1 MANTYEQQQAI
12 DIEGTNI
19 IVSAGAGSGKTAVL
33 TQRVIRKISNGVDV
47 NKLLVLTFTN
57 EAANEMKKRI
67 RDSIIKSNLK
77 EQLVLLDSAYITT
90 FDSFALSLV
99 KKYSYEINVSP
110 NISIIDKNI
119 ITIYK
124 YQRLDEILENMYGDE
139 KFDKMISEFCLKDDQ
154 NFKKDIISLSSKI
167 DLVVDK
173 DLFLNTYI
181 EKYQNNSFIEKQFD
195 NYMNIINKKI
205 IDIKN
210 LFNELQNYINDTL
223 SEKLTSYLK
232 PLFNGKTY
240 DELVLFNNMTS
251 IRFTNV
257 DELGLSI
264 KDELKENIEKIKE
277 LLRFQNKEEIISS
290 IKSTYSNTKLIIE
303 IIKKLDDATNKYK
316 EKNNVY
322 EFNDIAHM
330 AISIV
335 KNNKN
340 IQNEVMHSFNEIMID
355 EYQDT
360 STIQEEFIKLISN
373 NNVYMVGDIKQ
384 SIYRFRNANP
394 YIFQKKYNQ
403 YGMNNGGIKIDL
415 LKNFRSREEVLFN
428 INEIF
433 NLIMDDELGN
443 AKYLEEHNMIFGNED
458 YNREKVNQ
466 NNYLEIFCYD
476 IDKYQEFDDYEK
488 ELFIISE
495 DIKDKIAKKYQ
506 IYDKDTKKMRDLKYS
521 DICIITDRNKYL
533 EKYKKI
539 LEYHNIPSVIY
550 MDQELT
556 NNKVILTIKNLIALV
571 SKVAKKEYDN
581 HFKYLY
587 TSVARS
593 FIFEYDDDKIYK
605 TIVSN
610 KILNDNIIKMCQEI
624 DLSEP
629 LVNII
634 NNILIKFNIYEKLTN
649 LYNISEDIIRISNL
663 IDIADNLSGLGYS
676 IDEFINYLDEVDN
689 KGLSVKYL
697 VNTGNQDAVKIM
709 NIHKSKGLEF
719 SLCYFT
725 GMKNKFTIK
734 ELNESILFNDK
745 LGIVIP
751 YYCDTLKDTI
761 LKDIYKDDFYK
772 AEISEKIR
780 LFYVALTR
788 CREKMI
794 IICPMKQDQI
804 IDKSSHLV
812 DVSKR
817 LKYRTFL
824 DIINSLAIL
833 EKYFVF
839 KEANYTHEYDDIKL
853 KTINKNSTGYD
864 IIKKEI
870 NITYQKINENHFSK
884 ENYSLLDKDSIAS
897 MKYGENVH
905 AALEYADLHGNNN
918 KIINKLFTKISKDY
932 IHEYREYE
940 FKYTE
945 NNISYHGIIDLM
957 LEYDN
962 YINIIDYKL
971 KNINDI
977 EYIKQLNGYKRYIE
991 RISNKKVKIYL
1002 YSIIEDELK
1011 EVN

>member
-77 EQLVLLDSAYITT
+77 DQLILLDSAYITT

-181 EKYQNNSFIEKQFD
+181 EKYQNNTFIEKQFD
-195 NYMNIINKKI
+195 NYMDIINRKI

-210 LFNELQNYINDTL
+210 LFNELQNYINDSL

-240 DELVLFNNMTS
+240 DELVLFNNMTG

-458 YNREKVNQ
+458 YNREK
-466 NNYLEIFCYD
+466 
-476 IDKYQEFDDYEK
+476 
-488 ELFIISE
+488 
-495 DIKDKIAKKYQ
+495 
-506 IYDKDTKKMRDLKYS
+506 
-521 DICIITDRNKYL
+521 
-533 EKYKKI
+533 
-539 LEYHNIPSVIY
+539 
-550 MDQELT
+550 
-556 NNKVILTIKNLIALV
+556 
-571 SKVAKKEYDN
+571 
-581 HFKYLY
+581 
-587 TSVARS
+587 
-593 FIFEYDDDKIYK
+593 
-605 TIVSN
+605 
-610 KILNDNIIKMCQEI
+610 
-624 DLSEP
+624 
-629 LVNII
+629 
-634 NNILIKFNIYEKLTN
+634 
-649 LYNISEDIIRISNL
+649 
-663 IDIADNLSGLGYS
+663 
-676 IDEFINYLDEVDN
+676 
-689 KGLSVKYL
+689 
-697 VNTGNQDAVKIM
+697 
-709 NIHKSKGLEF
+709 
-719 SLCYFT
+719 
-725 GMKNKFTIK
+725 
-734 ELNESILFNDK
+734 
-745 LGIVIP
+745 
-751 YYCDTLKDTI
+751 
-761 LKDIYKDDFYK
+761 
-772 AEISEKIR
+772 
-780 LFYVALTR
+780 
-788 CREKMI
+788 
-794 IICPMKQDQI
+794 
-804 IDKSSHLV
+804 
-812 DVSKR
+812 
-817 LKYRTFL
+817 
-824 DIINSLAIL
+824 
-833 EKYFVF
+833 
-839 KEANYTHEYDDIKL
+839 
-853 KTINKNSTGYD
+853 
-864 IIKKEI
+864 
-870 NITYQKINENHFSK
+870 
-884 ENYSLLDKDSIAS
+884 
-897 MKYGENVH
+897 
-905 AALEYADLHGNNN
+905 
-918 KIINKLFTKISKDY
+918 
-932 IHEYREYE
+932 
-940 FKYTE
+940 
-945 NNISYHGIIDLM
+945 
-957 LEYDN
+957 
-962 YINIIDYKL
+962 
-971 KNINDI
+971 
-977 EYIKQLNGYKRYIE
+977 
-991 RISNKKVKIYL
+991 
-1002 YSIIEDELK
+1002 
-1011 EVN
+1011 